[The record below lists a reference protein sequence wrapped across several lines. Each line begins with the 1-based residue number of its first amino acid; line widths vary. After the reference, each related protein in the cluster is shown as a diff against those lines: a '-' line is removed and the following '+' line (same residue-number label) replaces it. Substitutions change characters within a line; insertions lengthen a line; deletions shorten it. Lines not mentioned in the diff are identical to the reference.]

1 MLIRLFSTTFPVE
14 SADRLA
20 EYAEVLRR
28 NCGCRAIDEICLF
41 REGDGDPPVTC
52 SNVRLKRTS
61 HRPLYSD
68 YFEWIN
74 EIAGPDDVS
83 IIANADIYF
92 DDQLEL
98 FRNWTLPADTVFMLA
113 RWNVGENGQS
123 TLQYRNDSQD
133 TWIFRGRVRPVIS
146 NFPVGVARCD
156 NRLAYELA
164 NAGFKVLN
172 PSMSLRTHH
181 LHAGP
186 RRSYSAQEHT
196 DFIPPP
202 YGYLWPH
209 NLWSLRRTRAYNSSH
224 PSAALD
230 WSFDRRW
237 WAPRL
242 ELNLFGR
249 AVGMYDRRGK

>member
-1 MLIRLFSTTFPVE
+1 MIRLFSTSFPVE

-28 NCGCRAIDEICLF
+28 NCECPAIDEICLIQ
-41 REGDGDPPVTC
+41 EGNGDPPVTC
-52 SNVRLKRTS
+52 SRTRLKRIS

-68 YFEWIN
+68 YFDWIN
-74 EIAGPDDVS
+74 ELAGPGDVS

-92 DDQLEL
+92 DQQLEL
-98 FRNWTLPADTVFMLA
+98 FRHWSLPADTVFMLA
-113 RWNVGENGQS
+113 RWNVDESGQAI
-123 TLQYRNDSQD
+123 LQYTNNSQD
-133 TWIFRGRVRPVIS
+133 TWIFRGRVRPVVS
-146 NFPVGVARCD
+146 NFPVGVPRCD

-172 PSMSLRTHH
+172 PSRSIRTNH
-181 LHAGP
+181 LHGGP
-186 RRSYSAQEHT
+186 GRSYKAHEHS
-196 DFIPPP
+196 DLIPPP

-209 NLWSLRRTRAYNSSH
+209 NLWSLRRTTAYNTSH
-224 PSAALD
+224 PSAPLG
-230 WSFDRRW
+230 WSFDKRW

-249 AVGMYDRRGK
+249 ALGMYNRRGR